1 MSEHSSQ
8 DKTEQPTE
16 QRLRKA
22 KADGQVA
29 RSKELNTALLLLL
42 GSSALLW
49 FADMLMALFVNLLQS
64 SWQLDKD
71 ALKRD
76 DLMTSALGE
85 ALLQMLGASLP
96 YLLTLFIG
104 SWLAGMLPGGMIF
117 SGKLLGPKM
126 SNMNPIAGFGRM
138 FGSESWVELV
148 KSIVKVTL
156 LGGALWG
163 LLSHLTSRLLF
174 LQRMDLATAAREGL
188 QLVSF
193 SLMMLALVLLL
204 VAVIDVP
211 YQQFKVSSKLKMT
224 KQEVKDERKSVDG
237 NPEIK
242 GRIRQIQFQ
251 IANRRIDDK
260 VPTADVII
268 VNPTHYAVA
277 LKYSEKKAKAP
288 YVVAKGVDQMALRI
302 REVAARH
309 QLEILELPPL
319 ARAIYFS
326 TRVDQEVPK
335 GLYTAVAYVLTYV
348 MQLKAYKQGRGREP
362 APLPVLT
369 IPAGLQQQPRT
380 EGSLN

>member
-49 FADMLMALFVNLLQS
+49 FADMLMALFVNVLQS

-76 DLMTSALGE
+76 DLMTTALGE

-104 SWLAGMLPGGMIF
+104 SWLAGLLPGGMIF

-126 SNMNPIAGFGRM
+126 SNMNPIAGLGRM
-138 FGSESWVELV
+138 FGSESWIELA

-163 LLSHLTSRLLF
+163 LLSHLTTRLLF

-224 KQEVKDERKSVDG
+224 KQEVKDDRKSVDG

-242 GRIRQIQFQ
+242 GRIRQIQYQ
-251 IANRRIDDK
+251 IANRRIEDK

-268 VNPTHYAVA
+268 VNPSHYAVA

-302 REVAARH
+302 REVAEQH
-309 QLEILELPPL
+309 QLEVLQLPPL
-319 ARAIYFS
+319 ARAIYYS

-335 GLYTAVAYVLTYV
+335 GLYSAVAYVLTYV